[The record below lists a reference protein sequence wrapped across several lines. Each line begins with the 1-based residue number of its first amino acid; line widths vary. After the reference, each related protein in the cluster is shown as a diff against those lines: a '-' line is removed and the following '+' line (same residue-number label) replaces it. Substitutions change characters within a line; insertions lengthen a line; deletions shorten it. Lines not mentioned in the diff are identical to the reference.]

1 MDSYKQ
7 LVNIS
12 KSISERI
19 RLSHLDSLKLS
30 LMLSYSFNG
39 SINELNKKLLNI
51 INDEERFAKSEEE
64 IVTIFEN
71 IENVQFEKLLAEY
84 LLLEINQ

>member
-30 LMLSYSFNG
+30 LILSYSFNG
-39 SINELNKKLLNI
+39 SIKMNLI
-51 INDEERFAKSEEE
+51 KS
-64 IVTIFEN
+64 F
-71 IENVQFEKLLAEY
+71 
-84 LLLEINQ
+84 